1 MVESFLET
9 EPEVVTTAGHDIAGT
24 AGSWQ
29 EWAAAAAVT
38 FADTAGAAGNRPIG
52 TALDRYAA
60 EWQPA
65 IGRLAGQVQ
74 ALGDRL
80 GTAAAVVWQAEL
92 TGERLLAATTAAA
105 HRPASALRRPVNF
118 L

>member
-1 MVESFLET
+1 MESFLET
-9 EPEVVTTAGHDIAGT
+9 EPEVVTAAGHDVAGT
-24 AGSWQ
+24 AGGWQ
-29 EWAAAAAVT
+29 EWAGATAVT
-38 FADTAGAAGNRPIG
+38 FADAADAAGNRSVHVG
-52 TALDRYAA
+52 LDRYAA

-65 IGRLAGQVQ
+65 ISLLAGQVQ

-105 HRPASALRRPVNF
+105 PQSASALHRPVNF